1 MEREKRKAAA
11 AAAKE
16 KAERQ
21 KQSWTS
27 WLMGASKSAEAQA
40 EDTDLRAD
48 LNDEEQAY
56 LQNMVNEQEAAMAGA
71 GPLVLLKDQW

>member
-1 MEREKRKAAA
+1 MAA

-27 WLMGASKSAEAQA
+27 WLMGSSKTAEAKA
-40 EDTDLRAD
+40 EDTDMRGD
-48 LNDEEQAY
+48 LNEEEQAY
-56 LQNMVNEQEAAMAGA
+56 LQKMVNEQEAAMAGA
-71 GPLVLLKDQW
+71 TPARDL